1 MLLGRSGATDGFYLK
16 ADCSFC
22 SSWSMTAG
30 WVVMMVLSKA
40 LEGELANTTSLDV
53 IFEML

>member
-1 MLLGRSGATDGFYLK
+1 
-16 ADCSFC
+16 
-22 SSWSMTAG
+22 MTAG